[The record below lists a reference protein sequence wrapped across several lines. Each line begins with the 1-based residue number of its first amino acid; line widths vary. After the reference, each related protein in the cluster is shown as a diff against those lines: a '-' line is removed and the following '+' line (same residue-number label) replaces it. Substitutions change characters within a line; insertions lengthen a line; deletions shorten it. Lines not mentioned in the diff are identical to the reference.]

1 VTPLL
6 ERGEVIDLVGRA
18 LRRTGVPE
26 RPFRITLLA
35 GPRGAGGTAVIEALW
50 DTHAVDHL
58 AARLDLRTADR
69 VNDVLFAAMRGL
81 RRPVTG
87 VSSVSFPRLGL
98 GFKALTFSEE
108 RASFDAHMQK
118 RLNEPA
124 REALDNIDQIAQTL
138 LVLADPSQRAA
149 AAAHMLA
156 QAIPW
161 AVEKFGGH
169 RDQDALAWYGADGMT
184 ALWELCRDHRDGAE
198 HSVSKK
204 LCAAFLADLAV
215 GFNEPKGLRRR
226 HRNALLLLDNANDK
240 TGRELLRLLTE
251 CRQESAGGADPLVV
265 VAAWRGRPSPR
276 LGSAVQLTDLTKGAI
291 VDLAGSNGLGGSD
304 HNAEFLRAIT
314 GGNPAAVRLITELM
328 PSYDGRDLLSQA
340 LPEGETVLDWLI
352 KRVLA
357 GDLGELDPAAV
368 CAATSGVRELAAQ
381 KVFQSLR
388 WTDEQASDVRAA
400 LENAMWLHTDD
411 KGTRLHPLPS
421 IVLRRWLARDAV
433 LWRRVHEAYAA
444 HYGSARDEALR
455 HFHGLALTERDDAGP
470 LRQCVTFL
478 CRTFNGSSAA
488 QWLEVMDT
496 VTAAPTRVD
505 SVDEPRALVTRLAGR
520 DDAADEE
527 RTIARLTA
535 SLWLYGDPT
544 VDPRHRLAGLI
555 AGCLERLAA
564 TRETD
569 DDAEVL
575 YARARS
581 YRQIA
586 WEWERLP

>member
-1 VTPLL
+1 MRPLL
-6 ERGEVIDLVGRA
+6 ERGKVIDLVGGG
-18 LRRTGVPE
+18 LRRSGVPV
-26 RPFRITLLA
+26 RPFPITLLT
-35 GPRGAGGTAVIEALW
+35 GSRGAGGTAVIEALW
-50 DTHAVDHL
+50 DIYAADHL
-58 AARLDLRTADR
+58 GARLDLSMADR
-69 VNDVLFAAMRGL
+69 VNDILFAAMRGL

-87 VSSVSFPRLGL
+87 VSPVNFPRLGL
-98 GFKALTFSEE
+98 GFKALTFSGGE

-118 RLNEPA
+118 RLSEPA
-124 REALDNIDQIAQTL
+124 REALGNIDQIAQTL
-138 LVLADPSQRAA
+138 LADPGQRAA
-149 AAAHMLA
+149 AHVLA

-169 RDQDALAWYGADGMT
+169 RDHDALAWYGADGMT
-184 ALWELCRDHRDGAE
+184 ALWELWHEHREGSE
-198 HSVSKK
+198 RSVSKK

-226 HRNALLLLDNANDK
+226 HRNAILLLDNANDK

-251 CRQESAGGADPLVV
+251 CRQEAAGGADPLVV
-265 VAAWRGRPSPR
+265 VAAWRGRPLSR

-291 VDLAGSNGLGGSD
+291 VGLAGSNGLGGPD

-328 PSYDGRDLLSQA
+328 PSFGESYDGRDLLSQA
-340 LPEGETVLDWLI
+340 LPEAETTLDRLI
-352 KRVLA
+352 ERVLA
-357 GDLGELDPAAV
+357 DDLGELGPAAV
-368 CAATSGVRELAAQ
+368 CAATAGVRELAAQ

-400 LENAMWLHTDD
+400 LENAMWLLTDD
-411 KGTRLHPLPS
+411 KETQLHPLPS
-421 IVLRRWLARDAV
+421 IVLRRWLARDPV

-444 HYGSARDEALR
+444 HYGSPRDEALR
-455 HFHGLALTERDDAGP
+455 HFHGLALTEPGDAGP

-478 CRTFNGSSAA
+478 CRRFNGSSAA
-488 QWLEVMDT
+488 LWLEVMDT
-496 VTAAPTRVD
+496 VTAAPTRMD
-505 SVDEPRALVTRLAGR
+505 SVAEPRALVTRLAGR

-527 RTIARLTA
+527 RTISRLTA

-544 VDPRHRLAGLI
+544 VDPRHRLAELI

-569 DDAEVL
+569 ADAEIL

-586 WEWERLP
+586 WEWER